1 MKLEGE
7 GKLLRIFIG
16 ESDKHGRKPLYQ
28 AIVEMLREE
37 GLAGATVL
45 RGIEGFGANSH
56 LHTARILR
64 LSEDLP
70 VVIEVAD
77 TAERI
82 EAVMPKLDEMVKQG
96 LVTLERVQVVA
107 YRAQAGK
114 DDQAS

>member
-1 MKLEGE
+1 MKIEGE

-16 ESDKHGRKPLYQ
+16 ETDKHGHRPLYQ
-28 AIVEMLREE
+28 AIVEMLRTE
-37 GLAGATVL
+37 GLAGATVF
-45 RGIEGFGANSH
+45 RGIEGFGAHSR

-82 EAVMPKLDEMVKQG
+82 EEIMPRLDEMVGEG
-96 LVTLERVQVVA
+96 LMTIEPIEIVA
-107 YRAQAGK
+107 YRAEPP
-114 DDQAS
+114 DDAA